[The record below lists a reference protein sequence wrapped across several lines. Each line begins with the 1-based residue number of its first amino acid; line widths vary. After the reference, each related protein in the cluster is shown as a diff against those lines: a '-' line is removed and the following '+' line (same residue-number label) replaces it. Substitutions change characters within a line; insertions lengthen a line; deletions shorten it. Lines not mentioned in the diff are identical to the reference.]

1 MSLLTV
7 RLELIMLNDCF
18 VVVVEYW
25 KFLIFPLRGGFQG
38 SEANTWTCPN
48 SAGWLF
54 STSNTVTP
62 STMTWKTY
70 WKVQRYE

>member
-1 MSLLTV
+1 MSSSTV
-7 RLELIMLNDCF
+7 RLALIMLKDCF

-25 KFLIFPLRGGFQG
+25 KFLIFPLRGGYQG
-38 SEANTWTCPN
+38 SEANTCTCSN

-62 STMTWKTY
+62 STTIWNKY
-70 WKVQRYE
+70 